1 VQGRDR
7 SELAYY
13 NPLQPG
19 LAIWG
24 VFWTMIFILVNGY
37 KVFFKWNTQDFLTA
51 YINIPIFFALW
62 IGWTLYMRQPFWRA
76 HEMDFVTVRRV
87 GTAFFFECFVSVRSL
102 TLARFPFPPQG
113 IPSVEE
119 TDSPEIPPRTLGEKI
134 FNVLF

>member
-24 VFWTMIFILVNGY
+24 IIWTAIFILVNGY
-37 KVFFKWNTQDFLTA
+37 KVFFKWSTTDFLTA

-62 IGWTLYMRQPFWRA
+62 IGWTIYMRQPFWKP
-76 HEMDFVTVRRV
+76 HEMDFVTVCRV
-87 GTAFFFECFVSVRSL
+87 GTDASL
-102 TLARFPFPPQG
+102 
-113 IPSVEE
+113 
-119 TDSPEIPPRTLGEKI
+119 
-134 FNVLF
+134 